1 MWNDF
6 AHAFLVV
13 FTALLPVIN
22 PPSTALIVLSL
33 LPDADDRQ
41 RAGLAAR
48 IALYGV
54 VILTTSILIGAYV
67 LAFFG
72 ISIPVLRVAGGL
84 VVAAAGWKL
93 LQSPARV
100 DHTSA
105 AAVGRAGVDAVPD
118 VKGDVSLADQAFFPL
133 TLPIT
138 VGPGSIAV
146 AIALGT
152 SSPSEG
158 LRLVHIVAV
167 LGAIALLGV
176 CIYTCV
182 RYAGALS
189 RLLGGTGTQI
199 TIRLMA
205 FVIFC
210 IGVEITWLGVSE
222 LLGRSA

>member
-6 AHAFLVV
+6 VHAFLVV

-22 PPSTALIVLSL
+22 PPSAALVVLSL
-33 LPDADDRQ
+33 LPYADDRQ

-54 VILTTSILIGAYV
+54 VILTVSIWVGAYV

-84 VVAAAGWKL
+84 VVASAGWKL

-105 AAVGRAGVDAVPD
+105 AAVGRANVDAVPD
-118 VKGDVSLADQAFFPL
+118 MHGEASLSDQAFFPL

-152 SSPSEG
+152 TSPSDG
-158 LRLVHIVAV
+158 PRMVHMVGV
-167 LGAIALLGV
+167 LSAIALLGLS
-176 CIYTCV
+176 IYVCV

-210 IGVEITWLGVSE
+210 IGVEIMWLGVAE
-222 LLGRSA
+222 LIGRMA

>member
-22 PPSTALIVLSL
+22 PPSAALVVLSL
-33 LPDADDRQ
+33 FPDADDRQ

-48 IALYGV
+48 IALYGT
-54 VILTTSILIGAYV
+54 VILTTSLLIGAYV

-93 LQSPARV
+93 LQAPART
-100 DHTSA
+100 DHTAA
-105 AAVGRAGVDAVPD
+105 AAVGRASVDATPVPA
-118 VKGDVSLADQAFFPL
+118 GEASLADQAFFPL

-152 SSPSEG
+152 SSPSDG
-158 LRLVHIVAV
+158 LRMVHFLAV
-167 LGAIALLGV
+167 LTAIVLLGL
-176 CIYTCV
+176 CIYVCV

-189 RLLGGTGTQI
+189 RMLGGTGTQI

>member
-13 FTALLPVIN
+13 FTGLLPVIN
-22 PPSTALIVLSL
+22 PPSTALVVLSL
-33 LPDADDRQ
+33 VPDASDKQ

-48 IALYGV
+48 IAFYGV
-54 VILTTSILIGAYV
+54 VLLTVSIWVGAYV

-93 LQSPARV
+93 LQAPARV
-100 DHTSA
+100 DHTAA
-105 AAVGRAGVDAVPD
+105 AAVGHANVDAVPD
-118 VKGDVSLADQAFFPL
+118 AHGDASLADQAFFPL

-152 SSPSEG
+152 SSPGDG
-158 LRLVHIVAV
+158 LRATHIVAV
-167 LGAIALLGV
+167 ACAIALLGA
-176 CIYTCV
+176 CIYVCV

-189 RLLGGTGTQI
+189 RMLGGTGTQI
-199 TIRLMA
+199 TVRLMA

-222 LLGRSA
+222 LLGRPA

>member
-22 PPSTALIVLSL
+22 PPSTALVVLSL
-33 LPDADDRQ
+33 VPDADDRQ

-48 IALYGV
+48 IALYGM
-54 VILTTSILIGAYV
+54 VILTVSILVGAYV

-93 LQSPARV
+93 LQAPARV
-100 DHTSA
+100 DHTAA
-105 AAVGRAGVDAVPD
+105 AAVGRASVDAVPA
-118 VKGDVSLADQAFFPL
+118 VSGEASLADQAFFPL

-146 AIALGT
+146 AVALGT

-158 LRLVHIVAV
+158 LRTVHFIAV
-167 LGAIALLGV
+167 LSAIALLGL

-222 LLGRSA
+222 LIGRTS

>member
-22 PPSTALIVLSL
+22 PPSAALVVLSL
-33 LPDADDRQ
+33 LPEANDRQ

-54 VILTTSILIGAYV
+54 VILTVSMWIGAYV
-67 LAFFG
+67 LSFFG

-84 VVAAAGWKL
+84 VVASAGWKL

-105 AAVGRAGVDAVPD
+105 AAVGRASVDAVPD
-118 VKGDVSLADQAFFPL
+118 AHGDASLADQAFFPL

-158 LRLVHIVAV
+158 PRMVHVIAV
-167 LGAIALLGV
+167 LCAIALLGLS
-176 CIYTCV
+176 IYTCV

-222 LLGRSA
+222 LMSRSA